1 MPLADWPNYP
11 GNNPPPDQNT
21 FLTWDFHSP
30 QLMETPENFILFL
43 LFSLNLWKI
52 RRFFVIIRP
61 YDNTNMG

>member
-30 QLMETPENFILFL
+30 QLMEIPAKFYTFFIIFPESMENSSILCYHTP
-43 LFSLNLWKI
+43 
-52 RRFFVIIRP
+52 V
-61 YDNTNMG
+61 